1 MSSSTFTTTPLTAVE
16 PTRLVQTR
24 VTDHMANF
32 PWWGLV
38 LVLMAVFLIYRFLID
53 ATYQEIIPFMI
64 VGIRLTIQ
72 VILIAFVITVVYL
85 YQIITLI
92 LSIGDIY
99 MQRRMSMS

>member
-1 MSSSTFTTTPLTAVE
+1 MSSSISTTTPLTAVE
-16 PTRLVQTR
+16 PTRLVLTR
-24 VTDHMANF
+24 VTDRMANF

-72 VILIAFVITVVYL
+72 VFLIAFVITVVYL
-85 YQIITLI
+85 YQIITLK
-92 LSIGDIY
+92 LSTGDIY
-99 MQRRMSMS
+99 MERRMSMS

>member
-1 MSSSTFTTTPLTAVE
+1 MSSSISTTTPLTAVE
-16 PTRLVQTR
+16 PTRLVLTR

-72 VILIAFVITVVYL
+72 VILIASVITTVYL
-85 YQIITLI
+85 YQIITLK
-92 LSIGDIY
+92 LSIRDIY
-99 MQRRMSMS
+99 MERRMSMS

>member
-1 MSSSTFTTTPLTAVE
+1 MSSSISTTTPLTAVE
-16 PTRLVQTR
+16 PTRLVLTR
-24 VTDHMANF
+24 VTDRMANF

-72 VILIAFVITVVYL
+72 VFLIAFVITVVYL
-85 YQIITLI
+85 YQIITLK
-92 LSIGDIY
+92 LSIRDIY
-99 MQRRMSMS
+99 MERRMSMS

>member
-1 MSSSTFTTTPLTAVE
+1 MSSSISTTTPLTAVE
-16 PTRLVQTR
+16 PTRLVLTR

-72 VILIAFVITVVYL
+72 VFLIAFVITVVYL

-99 MQRRMSMS
+99 MERRMSMS